1 MTAYVLAVLHEVVY
15 IAPVSAVIA
24 APVLAALQQLRH
36 RTSPCRDRSICAS
49 GGILCASSCSDRSTC
64 VTDRVQH
71 TSSCRNCSTCVGAP
85 AAIATRAPVV
95 EFRTPAPANAYIA
108 PAPVVVV
115 APTPVDEYIPPAPVV
130 SCAAAA
136 LVGYAAPVAVPTAF
150 VVLALAVCA
159 ALASVAKYG
168 VHLAMPA
175 VSRAP
180 SSVAECFAPVPAL
193 SLAAISALGAASAP
207 AAECISHCLPCPWH
221 QHHLWTRC
229 QSQCWFTLS
238 HCRPCLRR
246 WFSRVRSARTSGGA
260 HLAIR

>member
-1 MTAYVLAVLHEVVY
+1 MEYFAPARAVTG
-15 IAPVSAVIA
+15 A
-24 APVLAALQQLRH
+24 
-36 RTSPCRDRSICAS
+36 CAS
-49 GGILCASSCSDRSTC
+49 RI
-64 VTDRVQH
+64 VQH

-115 APTPVDEYIPPAPVV
+115 APTPVDEYFPPAPVV

-159 ALASVAKYG
+159 VLASVAKYG
-168 VHLAMPA
+168 VHFAMPA

-180 SSVAECFAPVPAL
+180 SSVAECFAPVHAL
-193 SLAAISALGAASAP
+193 SLAAISTLGAATAP
-207 AAECISHCLPCPWH
+207 AAVCISYCLPCSWH
-221 QHHLWTRC
+221 QHRLWTRC

-246 WFSRVRSARTSGGA
+246 RFSRVRSTRTIGGA

>member
-1 MTAYVLAVLHEVVY
+1 MIAYVLAVLHEVVY

-24 APVLAALQQLRH
+24 APALAALQQLRH
-36 RTSPCRDRSICAS
+36 RTSPCRDRSVCAS
-49 GGILCASSCSDRSTC
+49 GGILCASSCSDRSMC

-71 TSSCRNCSTCVGAP
+71 CSTCVGAP

-95 EFRTPAPANAYIA
+95 EFRTPAPVNAYIA

-136 LVGYAAPVAVPTAF
+136 LVGYAASVAVPTVF

-175 VSRAP
+175 VSRPP
-180 SSVAECFAPVPAL
+180 SSVAECFAPVHAL

-246 WFSRVRSARTSGGA
+246 RFSRVRSARTIGGA

>member
-24 APVLAALQQLRH
+24 APALAALQQLRH

-95 EFRTPAPANAYIA
+95 EFRTPAPANA
-108 PAPVVVV
+108 
-115 APTPVDEYIPPAPVV
+115 YIPPAPVV

-229 QSQCWFTLS
+229 QS
-238 HCRPCLRR
+238 
-246 WFSRVRSARTSGGA
+246 
-260 HLAIR
+260 